1 MIKRILQPSNVEL
14 FKKINRSFL
23 KIAQGEKV
31 KILPKDNHSKG
42 TH

>member
-23 KIAQGEKV
+23 KIAQGEMGKN
-31 KILPKDNHSKG
+31 I
-42 TH
+42 TQR